1 MCALGTPPAQRYSR
15 PERAAFLPRPA
26 RPSRS
31 RGVPCESLDAP
42 DNLPKKSRRQ
52 VALRQLQDEV
62 PRMSNEAPAGLEHP
76 LLETREG
83 PALDGHGQDEPAQPI
98 AEVVRDDP
106 EQEAY
111 LAQAAR
117 SPLL

>member
-1 MCALGTPPAQRYSR
+1 MRHMGRSRGAREADGPSSEGLPSATLRPRDTPAKSAPLFPSLR
-15 PERAAFLPRPA
+15 A

-62 PRMSNEAPAGLEHP
+62 PGVTNEATTGSIRIFNGGAG
-76 LLETREG
+76 
-83 PALDGHGQDEPAQPI
+83 I
-98 AEVVRDDP
+98 
-106 EQEAY
+106 EAD
-111 LAQAAR
+111 
-117 SPLL
+117 